1 MNAMNLR
8 LLLLSS
14 VLSMA
19 FACGSASE
27 IGESCETAGS
37 QDECVENA
45 ICTNDSG
52 DVLAC
57 QQSCEE
63 KEECPADYNCNGI
76 SGSSLKSCQLD

>member
-1 MNAMNLR
+1 MNCKNLMHLLMNV
-8 LLLLSS
+8 LLILS
-14 VLSMA
+14 

-37 QDECVENA
+37 QDECVKNA

-63 KEECPADYNCNGI
+63 KEECPAGYNCNGI
-76 SGSSLKSCQLD
+76 SGSNLKSCQLD